1 MNMKPVFIRAAI
13 ATAFVGFGVTAID
26 VPHVA
31 AAQDAV
37 SIAVDARAPLQAT
50 LLPTLSIFASAA
62 NPAALG
68 TARIA
73 NDEPLSV
80 ALMPTV
86 YVNAR
91 APALAATTAS
101 ADVAR
106 FAAADAALP
115 GLPRID
121 IERADAT
128 PVLRARVMP
137 R

>member
-26 VPHVA
+26 VPHA
-31 AAQDAV
+31 AAARDVV
-37 SIAVDARAPLQAT
+37 SSAVDARAPLQAT
-50 LLPTLSIFASAA
+50 LLPMLSVFASAA
-62 NPAALG
+62 NPAALDR
-68 TARIA
+68 ARIA
-73 NDEPLSV
+73 NDEVLSV
-80 ALMPTV
+80 TLMPTV
-86 YVNAR
+86 YVNTR
-91 APALAATTAS
+91 APTLAAKTARVD
-101 ADVAR
+101 AAR
-106 FAAADAALP
+106 VAAADAAVP